1 LAKPGLKLRDEA
13 PSTAVVCCA
22 EAGED
27 PPAAADA
34 TAAATAAV
42 RNKARTRILTPVVGG
57 PFPHE
62 FRAAL
67 ESLIPDYSSFKR
79 LIKANV

>member
-1 LAKPGLKLRDEA
+1 MLAKPGLKLRDEA

-22 EAGED
+22 EAL
-27 PPAAADA
+27 AAADA
-34 TAAATAAV
+34 TAAAMAAA
-42 RNKARTRILTPVVGG
+42 RNKARTRILSPAVCG
-57 PFPHE
+57 PLPNN